1 MFCRN
6 CGTELKEGANF
17 CPRCGAPVRNRQQ
30 TGTQQNVRMPAG
42 KQKRFGGRKKIV
54 VPVVTAAAVLVVAVG
69 SFAVA
74 RTNFFRSRFS
84 SPKDYYRSVE
94 QAYIDRYTERLDR
107 MSESAS
113 DGRSVTM
120 DVTLEEAGL
129 ALLGIGGYSSQA
141 AVDGLNDLE
150 IRIQSGEKGGLL
162 GMDAGLYSSDGGR
175 LISANAV
182 LDSDS
187 EELYLQVPEL
197 SSGYMLM
204 DSDAF
209 NDMGIQSVSDMAET
223 SGNIEDLSAIISTYT
238 EVMLDYTTDVERE
251 NTSVS
256 AGGIEQDAI
265 LLDVSVSG
273 NQLRD
278 MALDICKTMKEDE
291 NLEKY
296 IIYFGDYM
304 SLVNQAQYGSY
315 YADTYGG
322 SYSYDVFVEELDRMI
337 DSLEEEGV
345 DKSAELEMKVWVDKS
360 GEIIG
365 RDVSASNQS
374 GSWQLFRSLRTEN
387 DGEYAYELSFGDTQD
402 EYGEYFLLEGNGTE
416 RNGLADGNF
425 ILETAGQT
433 VGQIEVTGYDT
444 KAAEDG
450 LLNGTFK
457 MTSDADPSLYGYG
470 LEITISSEE
479 DSVTES
485 ISVLSNDVAIA
496 TLNLENR
503 ADSDYTPSLPGDAEI
518 YNMMDEDDMMKYE
531 QSMDV
536 QRLEENLG
544 SNSFLAMLL
553 YGNAGW

>member
-42 KQKRFGGRKKIV
+42 KQKRSGGRKKIV

-84 SPKDYYRSVE
+84 SPEDYYRSVE

-256 AGGIEQDAI
+256 AGGIEHHLPRARIHHVHHHVDDKPVGEV
-265 LLDVSVSG
+265 LP
-273 NQLRD
+273 
-278 MALDICKTMKEDE
+278 ALPFQMRSNVCLVCRPYHVVRSIEQGIHLKT
-291 NLEKY
+291 
-296 IIYFGDYM
+296 
-304 SLVNQAQYGSY
+304 
-315 YADTYGG
+315 ADH
-322 SYSYDVFVEELDRMI
+322 
-337 DSLEEEGV
+337 
-345 DKSAELEMKVWVDKS
+345 
-360 GEIIG
+360 
-365 RDVSASNQS
+365 
-374 GSWQLFRSLRTEN
+374 
-387 DGEYAYELSFGDTQD
+387 DG
-402 EYGEYFLLEGNGTE
+402 
-416 RNGLADGNF
+416 
-425 ILETAGQT
+425 
-433 VGQIEVTGYDT
+433 
-444 KAAEDG
+444 
-450 LLNGTFK
+450 
-457 MTSDADPSLYGYG
+457 
-470 LEITISSEE
+470 
-479 DSVTES
+479 
-485 ISVLSNDVAIA
+485 
-496 TLNLENR
+496 
-503 ADSDYTPSLPGDAEI
+503 
-518 YNMMDEDDMMKYE
+518 
-531 QSMDV
+531 
-536 QRLEENLG
+536 
-544 SNSFLAMLL
+544 
-553 YGNAGW
+553 